1 MANTQCIP
9 TPTKAAWQARATP
22 VGDTYK
28 GALYSNSGTVGVA
41 STVYTTSGE
50 ITGTNYTAGGVT
62 LSGATISTSGTSAY
76 LDFADITFTNVTL
89 SGVTSLVIYNTS
101 KSNEIVGVYTFASQS
116 PTAQN
121 LVLTLPAPG
130 ATAVVRID

>member
-22 VGDTYK
+22 IADTYK
-28 GALYSNSGTVGVA
+28 AALYSNSGTIGVA
-41 STVYTTSGE
+41 STVYTTTGE
-50 ITGTNYTAGGVT
+50 ITGTNYTAGGIT
-62 LSGATISTSGTSAY
+62 LSGATISTAGTGAY
-76 LDFADITFTNVTL
+76 LDFADITFANVTL
-89 SGVTSLVIYNTS
+89 TGVTSIVFYNTS

-116 PTAQN
+116 PVDQN
-121 LVLTLPAPG
+121 LVFTMPAPG